1 MRNSK
6 DRHAANWWIS
16 PGLGVLALLLVIAAR
31 SGAWGAYTEP
41 RLALT
46 RATVHY
52 SASAVASVQLE
63 GTFSFADLVQLA
75 VPVNVYVVQG
85 TLTARLDQAGNVY
98 TSSGG
103 GSEQPANGPGLVS
116 LKEREILV
124 VLPTGFSSGAATIRV
139 EIIYDGGPIST
150 NELGVTL

>member
-1 MRNSK
+1 MRNSM
-6 DRHAANWWIS
+6 DRETGSWGIS
-16 PGLGVLALLLVIAAR
+16 PGLGVLPLLLVLAVGSR
-31 SGAWGAYTEP
+31 AWGAYTEP

-46 RATVHY
+46 RATVHH

-63 GTFSFADLVQLA
+63 GTFSFADLIQLA
-75 VPVNVYVVQG
+75 APVNVYVMQG

-98 TSSGG
+98 TSTAGG
-103 GSEQPANGPGLVS
+103 PEQPASGPGLVS
-116 LKEREILV
+116 LKEREILI
-124 VLPTGFSSGAATIRV
+124 VLPTGFHSGTATIRV